1 MTGPAPRI
9 RAWDLPTR
17 IFHWALATLVVCSFT
32 TGTIGGEWMA
42 WHLRS
47 GYAILTLVVYRLAWG
62 LVGSDT
68 ARFARFLRGPRSVA
82 RYVRLTFAG
91 RHPPGAGHNP
101 LGGWMV
107 AAMLAALA
115 FQAATG
121 LFSDDEIATQGPLA
135 VKVSNALVSRM
146 SHLHDLGRWI
156 VAGLAVL
163 HVAAIAVYRW
173 AWGVRL
179 AGTMVTGWMDV
190 PAGTPQPRM
199 RSAAWAAIFLAVAAA
214 AVYALVEIY
223 PMR

>member
-1 MTGPAPRI
+1 MTGPAWRI

-17 IFHWALATLVVCSFT
+17 IFHWALAALVVCSFT
-32 TGTIGGEWMA
+32 TGTIGGDWMP

-47 GYAILTLVVYRLAWG
+47 GYTILALVLFRVAWG
-62 LVGSDT
+62 VAGSET
-68 ARFARFLRGPRSVA
+68 ARFRGFLRGPRAVLEYA
-82 RYVRLTFAG
+82 RLTLAG
-91 RHPPGAGHNP
+91 RHPQGVGHNP

-146 SHLHDLGRWI
+146 SHLHDLGRWV
-156 VAGLAVL
+156 VAGLVVL

-179 AGTMVTGWMDV
+179 AGAMVTGWMEA
-190 PAGTPQPRM
+190 PAGTPQPRI
-199 RSAAWAAIFLAVAAA
+199 RSAAWAAILLAAAAA